1 MAGTCLTQIKI
12 QFSNISWR
20 LEKLMYLPDEKKKMN
35 LLTSIHFN
43 APRKVSV
50 SANNIWKKR

>member
-50 SANNIWKKR
+50 SANNI